1 MINIIVAYAQNFAI
15 GKDGKIPWHL
25 PEDMQ
30 HFKEVTAHY
39 PVVMGRKTW
48 DSIPDKFRP
57 LPGRMNI
64 VITREPRQALFFDPK
79 QPHWANSLKAA
90 LKLAD
95 FESREIFIIGGAE
108 IYKQALDSNVVQ
120 RVIAS
125 EIKEPYEGD
134 VFFPDL
140 KQMGWGGTVTKEFEK
155 FNVVEYVKDGV

>member
-1 MINIIVAYAQNFAI
+1 MTTIIVAYAQNFVI
-15 GKDGKIPWHL
+15 GKEGKIPWHL

-30 HFKEVTAHY
+30 HFKEITAHY

-64 VITREPRQALFFDPK
+64 VITREPKQELFFDPK
-79 QPHWANSLKAA
+79 QPHWTTSLEAA
-90 LKLAD
+90 LRLAR
-95 FESREIFIIGGAE
+95 FESREVFIIGGAE
-108 IYKQALDSNVVQ
+108 IYKQAIDADQVQ

-125 EIKEPYEGD
+125 EIRESYEGD

-140 KQMGWGGTVTKEFEK
+140 RQMGWVGAVTKEFDK
-155 FNVVEYVKDGV
+155 FKVVEYTKVG